1 MKEHYDVGILGV
13 WYGCNYGS
21 IATYYAL
28 QQTIESMGYSTLM
41 VHYPRLKP
49 DDGRMKGRHS
59 IRFAEEHYDIS
70 PSYHVSEIGVLNQ
83 YCDAFVLGS
92 DQLWNYGITRI
103 FGHSY
108 FLDFADQNKKKI
120 AYATSFGSGDFQA
133 PKDFTDKAVECMRR
147 MDAIS
152 VREKEGVD
160 ICRRVFGVKATH
172 VLDPVLMA
180 EPHVLGDL
188 ADRCGRLEKE
198 PYIATYILDPTPEK
212 RKALLHVSEKLDKKL
227 VNMLDGWYNK
237 FPENKKKLNLPNTIE
252 HLQVEEWLSYFK
264 NSDFVITD
272 SFHGT
277 CMAILFNKPFIAIG
291 NPERGSSRFESLL
304 GTFDL
309 WNRYA
314 TSPEEILKKE
324 EFLQPIDYAPVN
336 AAIEKQRKESLKWL
350 KDALEGN
357 GGGIKLS
364 PFVRA
369 KSWCGR
375 KISTGKYLVKKVAKK
390 ILRRK

>member
-1 MKEHYDVGILGV
+1 MKDHYDVGILGV

-28 QQTIESMGYSTLM
+28 QRTIEKLGYSTLM

-70 PSYHVSEIGVLNQ
+70 PSYHVSEIGALNK

-92 DQLWNYGITRI
+92 DQLWNYGVTKI

-108 FLDFADQNKKKI
+108 FLDFADDDKKKI

-133 PKDFTDKAVECMRR
+133 PKDFTDKAVQCMRR

-160 ICRRVFGVKATH
+160 VCKRVFGVKAAH

-188 ADRCGRLEKE
+188 ADHCGLDEKE

-212 RKALLHVSEKLDKKL
+212 REALLHVSEKLDRKL
-227 VNMLDGWYNK
+227 INMLDGWYNK
-237 FPENKKKLNLPNTIE
+237 FPANKKKLNLPNTIE
-252 HLQVEEWLSYFK
+252 NLQVEQWLYYFK

-291 NPERGSSRFESLL
+291 NPARGSSRFESLL
-304 GTFDL
+304 GAFNL

-314 TSPEEILKKE
+314 ERAEDILKNDALLKD
-324 EFLQPIDYAPVN
+324 IDYAPVN
-336 AAIEKQRKESLKWL
+336 AAIEAQRGISLQWL
-350 KDALEGN
+350 KDALEGK
-357 GGGIKLS
+357 GEGIKL
-364 PFVRA
+364 PFSYRM
-369 KSWCGR
+369 KSWIGR
-375 KISTGKYLVKKVAKK
+375 KAASGKFWVKKVGKK
-390 ILRRK
+390 ILRRG